1 MHDEPLTPNH
11 RDRHAAAQAGL
22 SPADRM
28 PVASCWILA
37 GVRTPF
43 AKAGTA
49 FRRTP
54 VYELG
59 RVAVGELLARQELDP
74 ARLDEVILG
83 NCAQP
88 AEAANVARV
97 TALRAGVPERVP
109 GFTVHRNCASGMESV
124 ADAAYRVASGEH
136 RLVLAGGMESMSQI
150 PLQYPLE
157 YGEWIEGL
165 ARARTPLQR
174 LAAFGRFRPALLK
187 PRISLMEG
195 LTDLTCGLNMGQ
207 TAEVLSREFRI
218 TREQQDGFALMSH
231 QRTVAARERLREEI
245 VPVFPAPSYDM
256 VQDDVGP
263 REGQTLEALAKLKP
277 FFDRK
282 NGTVTVGNSCPVTD
296 GAVALLIG
304 DEATAAAWPTPP
316 LGRVRGFA
324 FAGLSPRRMG
334 LGPVFA
340 IARVLAA
347 TGLELSDCELFEI
360 NEAFAAQVL
369 ACLDAAKSDTFA
381 RAELDRPRALGEIPL
396 ERLNVNG
403 GAIALGHP
411 VGASGARLLLTL
423 LLELRR
429 RKLGRGLA
437 SLCVGGGQ
445 GAAFVVER

>member
-1 MHDEPLTPNH
+1 M
-11 RDRHAAAQAGL
+11 AANSGSA
-22 SPADRM
+22 
-28 PVASCWILA
+28 WILG

-49 FRRTP
+49 FARVP
-54 VYELG
+54 AYELG
-59 RVAVGELLARQELDP
+59 RVALAELLARHELDP
-74 ARLDEVILG
+74 GRLDEVILG
-83 NCAQP
+83 NCAGP

-97 TALRAGVPERVP
+97 TALRAGVPARVP

-124 ADAAYRVASGEH
+124 ADAAYRIGCGAAK
-136 RLVLAGGMESMSQI
+136 LVVAGGIESMSQI
-150 PLQYPLE
+150 PLQYTYE
-157 YGEWIEGL
+157 YGQWLEGL
-165 ARARTPLQR
+165 SRAKTAGQR
-174 LAAFGRFRPALLK
+174 LAAMARFRPAMLK
-187 PRISLMEG
+187 PRISIMEG

-218 TREQQDGFALMSH
+218 TRERQDTFALESH
-231 QRTVAARERLREEI
+231 RRTLAARERLREEI
-245 VPVFPAPSYDM
+245 VPVFAAPSFEM

-263 REGQTLEALAKLKP
+263 RDGQTIEALAKLKP
-277 FFDRK
+277 FFDRR

-304 DEATAAAWPTPP
+304 DEETAKAWPVPP
-316 LGRVRGFA
+316 LGRIRAFA
-324 FAGLSPRRMG
+324 FAGLDPRRMG

-340 IARVLAA
+340 ISQALKRGNL
-347 TGLELSDCELFEI
+347 TLEQMELIEI

-369 ACLDAAKSDTFA
+369 ACLEAAKSPAFG
-381 RAELDRPRALGEIPL
+381 RAELGLEGALGEIPVDK
-396 ERLNVNG
+396 LNVNG

-429 RKLGRGLA
+429 RGLTRGVA